1 MSMQVKSRDGA
12 VVVRRPDG
20 DGREVE
26 VIFSEM
32 EVTQLIEALPRLLVE
47 VRQYT
52 REMKVKRIN
61 ELESQARLLRDSLH

>member
-1 MSMQVKSRDGA
+1 MQVKARDGA

-20 DGREVE
+20 DGHDVE
-26 VIFSEM
+26 VIFN
-32 EVTQLIEALPRLLVE
+32 EVEVMQLIDALPRLLVE

-61 ELESQARLLRDSLH
+61 ELESQARLLRESLH